1 MYLVLSKK
9 SRVSNRSKSNRYRA
23 KAKAK
28 DNTRRG
34 RVYQAGKK

>member
-9 SRVSNRSKSNRYRA
+9 SRASNRSKSNRYRA
-23 KAKAK
+23 KIKAK
-28 DNTRRG
+28 DTNRRG